1 MYSCIK
7 IIQKTQDYRLSLYM
21 NTEKNIGL
29 QIIFIHEYTE
39 LWIIFIHEYTK
50 IEYIHVKR

>member
-1 MYSCIK
+1 MNIQKTQDYRLSLYMNT
-7 IIQKTQDYRLSLYM
+7 QKTQDYRLSLYM

-39 LWIIFIHEYTK
+39 L
-50 IEYIHVKR
+50 